1 MYKHNNT
8 EKRLVLEFI
17 KIGMNSMRRI
27 KNKNLEEL
35 LNKPIDN
42 NRVFDIGYEQATAN
56 AIDWFD
62 SFLRYSD
69 GNLGMWDNGSREDFI
84 KFMMQE

>member
-1 MYKHNNT
+1 
-8 EKRLVLEFI
+8 
-17 KIGMNSMRRI
+17 MRRI

-42 NRVFDIGYEQATAN
+42 NCVFDIGYEHATAN

-62 SFLRYSD
+62 KFLRKEI
-69 GNLGMWDNGSREDFI
+69 GNLEKWDKSGRRRDVNGYYDYILQSEF
-84 KFMMQE
+84 K

>member
-1 MYKHNNT
+1 
-8 EKRLVLEFI
+8 
-17 KIGMNSMRRI
+17 MRRI

-35 LNKPIDN
+35 LNKPISN
-42 NRVFDIGYEQATAN
+42 TRMFDIGFETA
-56 AIDWFD
+56 AAGALEWFD

-69 GNLGMWDNGSREDFI
+69 GNLRMWDNGGREDFI

>member
-1 MYKHNNT
+1 MGG
-8 EKRLVLEFI
+8 I
-17 KIGMNSMRRI
+17 IMRRI

-56 AIDWFD
+56 AIDWLIAF
-62 SFLRYSD
+62 FGVR
-69 GNLGMWDNGSREDFI
+69 MAI
-84 KFMMQE
+84 

>member
-1 MYKHNNT
+1 MK
-8 EKRLVLEFI
+8 
-17 KIGMNSMRRI
+17 RI

-42 NRVFDIGYEQATAN
+42 NRVYDIGYEHATAN

-84 KFMMQE
+84 KFMIGE

>member
-1 MYKHNNT
+1 MK
-8 EKRLVLEFI
+8 
-17 KIGMNSMRRI
+17 RI
-27 KNKNLEEL
+27 KNKNIEEL

-69 GNLGMWDNGSREDFI
+69 GNLRMWDNGSREDFI